1 MMRTTGLQKTLTFC
15 FLFLATGAFAQVI
28 DRQKIKIEPIQPIT
42 PVISESLTLPAASRD
57 SVYPEDSPEPVLI
70 QNAIQPDEHVSDI
83 FSEKMDSLANSWYI
97 RNLFHDDFSQYR
109 GVDEFPRNLPDS
121 VYISRLQ
128 GIQQVI
134 AMSYNSMV
142 KDVIKFYT
150 EKRRDQVEMMLGLSA
165 YYFPIFEEALD
176 RYNMPLELKYLPV
189 IESALNPK
197 AISRAGANGLW
208 QFMFNTG
215 RQLGLEISSF
225 VDERRDPVKST
236 EAAVK
241 YLWQLYQTYNDWY
254 LAIAAYNCGPGNL
267 DRAIK
272 RSGGKR
278 SFWEIYY
285 YLPRETRGYVPAFVA
300 ASYVMNYYKEHNLIP
315 RMPDISLQTD
325 TLMIRDY
332 LHLNQLEKTLGI
344 EKEQLRSL
352 NPMYRR
358 DVIPAKPDKPYPV
371 VLPNEKI
378 NPFIDLDTTVF
389 AYEREKYFPDNK
401 LGNPVG
407 LQANYFTPADV
418 EGKAKILYTVK
429 SGDNVGFISS
439 WFNVRLSDLR
449 YWNNLHRDLIRVGQ
463 KLSIYVA
470 PENKEK
476 YEKLNSMTFTQK
488 QASIGRSVRNN
499 AVASSANPN
508 TTKPAM
514 LDSSFEYYTVRKGDT
529 IWEIAKRYP
538 GISPDE
544 ILRLNNLSA
553 RSKIS
558 IGQKLKIKSKEN
570 I

>member
-1 MMRTTGLQKTLTFC
+1 MRTTGLQKTLTFC
-15 FLFLATGAFAQVI
+15 FLFLTIGAFAQVI
-28 DRQKIKIEPIQPIT
+28 DRQKIKIEPLQPIT

-378 NPFIDLDTTVF
+378 NAFIDLDTTVF

-470 PENKEK
+470 PEHKEK

-488 QASIGRSVRNN
+488 QASIGKSVPNN

-508 TTKPAM
+508 TTKPAT
-514 LDSSFEYYTVRKGDT
+514 LDSSYEYYTVRKGDT

>member
-1 MMRTTGLQKTLTFC
+1 MRTTGLQKTLTFC
-15 FLFLATGAFAQVI
+15 FLFLTIGAFAQVI
-28 DRQKIKIEPIQPIT
+28 DRQKIKIEPLQPIT

-488 QASIGRSVRNN
+488 QASIGKSVRNN

>member
-1 MMRTTGLQKTLTFC
+1 MRTTGLQKTLTFC

-378 NPFIDLDTTVF
+378 NAFIDLDTTVF

-488 QASIGRSVRNN
+488 QASIGKSVRNN
-499 AVASSANPN
+499 AVATSANPN

>member
-1 MMRTTGLQKTLTFC
+1 MRTTGLQKTLTFC

-378 NPFIDLDTTVF
+378 NAFIDLDTTVF

-488 QASIGRSVRNN
+488 QASIGKSVPNN

-508 TTKPAM
+508 TTKPAT
-514 LDSSFEYYTVRKGDT
+514 LDSSYEYYTVRKGDT

>member
-1 MMRTTGLQKTLTFC
+1 MRTTGLQKTLTFC

>member
-1 MMRTTGLQKTLTFC
+1 MRTTGLQKTLTFC

-352 NPMYRR
+352 NPMDRR

>member
-1 MMRTTGLQKTLTFC
+1 MRTTGLQKTLTFC

-488 QASIGRSVRNN
+488 QASIGKSVRNN
-499 AVASSANPN
+499 AVATSANPN

>member
-1 MMRTTGLQKTLTFC
+1 
-15 FLFLATGAFAQVI
+15 
-28 DRQKIKIEPIQPIT
+28 
-42 PVISESLTLPAASRD
+42 
-57 SVYPEDSPEPVLI
+57 
-70 QNAIQPDEHVSDI
+70 
-83 FSEKMDSLANSWYI
+83 
-97 RNLFHDDFSQYR
+97 
-109 GVDEFPRNLPDS
+109 
-121 VYISRLQ
+121 
-128 GIQQVI
+128 
-134 AMSYNSMV
+134 
-142 KDVIKFYT
+142 
-150 EKRRDQVEMMLGLSA
+150 
-165 YYFPIFEEALD
+165 
-176 RYNMPLELKYLPV
+176 
-189 IESALNPK
+189 
-197 AISRAGANGLW
+197 
-208 QFMFNTG
+208 
-215 RQLGLEISSF
+215 
-225 VDERRDPVKST
+225 
-236 EAAVK
+236 
-241 YLWQLYQTYNDWY
+241 
-254 LAIAAYNCGPGNL
+254 
-267 DRAIK
+267 
-272 RSGGKR
+272 
-278 SFWEIYY
+278 
-285 YLPRETRGYVPAFVA
+285 
-300 ASYVMNYYKEHNLIP
+300 
-315 RMPDISLQTD
+315 
-325 TLMIRDY
+325 
-332 LHLNQLEKTLGI
+332 
-344 EKEQLRSL
+344 
-352 NPMYRR
+352 MYRR

-488 QASIGRSVRNN
+488 QASIGKSVRNN

>member
-1 MMRTTGLQKTLTFC
+1 
-15 FLFLATGAFAQVI
+15 
-28 DRQKIKIEPIQPIT
+28 
-42 PVISESLTLPAASRD
+42 
-57 SVYPEDSPEPVLI
+57 
-70 QNAIQPDEHVSDI
+70 
-83 FSEKMDSLANSWYI
+83 
-97 RNLFHDDFSQYR
+97 
-109 GVDEFPRNLPDS
+109 
-121 VYISRLQ
+121 
-128 GIQQVI
+128 
-134 AMSYNSMV
+134 
-142 KDVIKFYT
+142 
-150 EKRRDQVEMMLGLSA
+150 RRDQVEMMLGLSA

-488 QASIGRSVRNN
+488 QASIGKSVRNN
-499 AVASSANPN
+499 AVASSANSN

>member
-1 MMRTTGLQKTLTFC
+1 MRTTGLQKTLTFC
-15 FLFLATGAFAQVI
+15 FLFLTIGAFAQVI
-28 DRQKIKIEPIQPIT
+28 DRQKIKIEPLQPIT

-97 RNLFHDDFSQYR
+97 RNLFHNDFSQYR
-109 GVDEFPRNLPDS
+109 GVEEFPRNLPDS

-378 NPFIDLDTTVF
+378 NAFIDLDTTVF

-488 QASIGRSVRNN
+488 QASIGKSVPNN

-508 TTKPAM
+508 TTKPAT
-514 LDSSFEYYTVRKGDT
+514 LDSSYEYYTVRKGDT

>member
-1 MMRTTGLQKTLTFC
+1 MRTTGLQKTLTFC
-15 FLFLATGAFAQVI
+15 FLFLTIGAFAQVI
-28 DRQKIKIEPIQPIT
+28 DRQKIKIEPLQPIT

-378 NPFIDLDTTVF
+378 NAFIDLDTTVF

-488 QASIGRSVRNN
+488 QASIGKSVPNN

-508 TTKPAM
+508 TTKPAT
-514 LDSSFEYYTVRKGDT
+514 LDSSYEYYTVRKGDT

>member
-1 MMRTTGLQKTLTFC
+1 MRTTGLQKTLTFC

-488 QASIGRSVRNN
+488 QASIGKSVRNN